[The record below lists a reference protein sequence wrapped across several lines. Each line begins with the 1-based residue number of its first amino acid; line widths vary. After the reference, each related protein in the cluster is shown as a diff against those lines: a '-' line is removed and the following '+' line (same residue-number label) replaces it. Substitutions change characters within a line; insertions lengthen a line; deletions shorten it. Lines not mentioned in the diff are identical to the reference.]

1 MACTLASV
9 FSLCAQPGGSR
20 DGALLG
26 ALRDRLDRDRMD
38 RMLSDEVMELRR
50 RRLKPTV
57 QPVEMNDLYNRRK
70 GSFDA
75 HKEYVVVDLTSFN
88 DGDERVFSPL
98 TSTTAGSSPPR
109 TLEREYAL

>member
-1 MACTLASV
+1 
-9 FSLCAQPGGSR
+9 
-20 DGALLG
+20 
-26 ALRDRLDRDRMD
+26 
-38 RMLSDEVMELRR
+38 MLSDEVMELRR

-109 TLEREYAL
+109 TLEREASQPQPCQLPTSSAVARKLMNIAEA